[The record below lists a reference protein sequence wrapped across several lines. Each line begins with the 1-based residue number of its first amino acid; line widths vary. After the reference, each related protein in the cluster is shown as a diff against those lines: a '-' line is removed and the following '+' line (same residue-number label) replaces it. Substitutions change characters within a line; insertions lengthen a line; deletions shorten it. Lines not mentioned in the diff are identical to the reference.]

1 MIRVVTDS
9 TADLPARIAR
19 DLSIEIV
26 PVLVEADGVIR
37 RDGVDLP
44 REQFFAELPAYRDC
58 KTAAP
63 PTTDFIAA
71 YERQIARGATEI
83 LSIHLGRRYSA
94 LCDSARVAAQEMT
107 ARGTPVRVIDSGTL
121 TICLGWMAMAAAKL
135 AEQGA
140 DMPAILK
147 SIDAMRTRGV
157 IYAMADTLKYLRRS
171 GRVTALTASIG
182 DLLHIKLLV
191 DVRNGEINQLDRVR
205 TRSRGIQ
212 RLINAAQELAHQRQ
226 GVERLAVLHSG
237 GDVTDDVR
245 RVQNSMAS
253 LLPVEEQEMLLI
265 TPVIGA
271 HFGPM
276 GIGVALLTRV

>member
-1 MIRVVTDS
+1 MIRIVTDS
-9 TADLPARIAR
+9 TADLPVHIAQQ
-19 DLSIEIV
+19 LGIEVV
-26 PVLVEADGVIR
+26 PILVEADGVIR
-37 RDGVDLP
+37 RDGVDLL
-44 REQFFAELPAYRDC
+44 REQFFAELPTYRNC

-71 YERQIARGATEI
+71 YERQIERGATEI
-83 LSIHLGRRYSA
+83 LSIHLSRRYSA
-94 LCDSARVAAQEMT
+94 LCDSAMVAAQEMT
-107 ARGTPVRVIDSGTL
+107 GRGTPVHVIDSGTL
-121 TICLGWMAMAAAKL
+121 AICLGWMAIAAGKL

-140 DMPAILK
+140 EMSAIRQA
-147 SIDAMRTRGV
+147 IDAIRPRSV

-171 GRVTALTASIG
+171 GRVSAFTAGIG
-182 DLLHIKLLV
+182 DLLDIKLLV

-205 TRSRGIQ
+205 TRSRGVE
-212 RLINAAQELAHQRQ
+212 RLINAAQDLALARQ

-237 GDVTDDVR
+237 GNVMNDVR
-245 RVQNSMAS
+245 KVQDSMTN
-253 LLPVEEQEMLLI
+253 LLPVTQQEMMLI